1 MEFDSHHWI
10 PCKQGAVE
18 ALTESISSDY
28 ADAMKDSI
36 ITAIVEPFREALDGA
51 LEAAKEEIK
60 TWEAMYYDLVDKVA
74 ELEAENLRLTQEVA
88 ALVATEL
95 QS

>member
-1 MEFDSHHWI
+1 MEFNSHRWI

-28 ADAMKDSI
+28 ADAMKESI
-36 ITAIVEPFREALDGA
+36 ITAIVEPFREALDEA

-60 TWEAMYYDLVDKVA
+60 DWETKYYDLEVKVA
-74 ELEAENLRLTQEVA
+74 ELEAENLRLTQEIKRR
-88 ALVATEL
+88 
-95 QS
+95 